1 MSIRSIQKTISS
13 ALDGVL
19 DDEDAQ
25 ELLKSYGVPVAHQ
38 RVVHTVAEAL
48 KAAEEMG
55 YPVVVK
61 GMGKTLLHKTER
73 RLVHGNCFDGEAV
86 KRSVTVITENAAHEL
101 EGIMIQPHIA
111 GSREF
116 MAGLFRDNLF
126 GPVVMFGIG
135 GIAAEVFADIS
146 MRLAPLDE
154 HDIDDMMTQLNS
166 RALLDGFRG
175 EKAVDRKAIARIL
188 TAISSIAMDNPAISE
203 IDINPLIADANGT
216 ITAVDALI
224 IKNELPEIA
233 LQAPVASHHIHA
245 FFHPRSIAFIG
256 ASAQMGK
263 WGHMVPSNTIAGGF
277 AGNVFLVNP
286 KGGKIAGRE
295 VYKNVVDIP
304 APIDVA
310 VITIPAHAV
319 FGLIPQ
325 LKEKDVRYVLMITS
339 GFGEAGSEGKSRE
352 KELVDKAREAGMV
365 ILGPNTMGIC
375 NPHIS
380 FYCTGSPVWPRPGGT
395 AVVSQSGN
403 MGVQLLAF
411 AEQQAIGIRS
421 FCGSGNESM
430 ITIEDYIEELEGDDV
445 TETVMLYVESVKNG
459 RRFFENARRLSC
471 KKPIVLLKGGQ
482 SGAGNRAAASHTG
495 AMASNTKVFNAVCQQ
510 AGIVTVDKSMDL
522 LDLTAAFASL
532 PLPRGNRI
540 AIMTLGGGWGVV
552 TADLCAR
559 YGLDVPDLTQDVVAS
574 FDELLPSYW
583 SRVNPVDIVGEYDT
597 VIPPTIIEKLLAWD
611 GCDAVINLGIMG
623 RRIFVDRLAGAI
635 EKADHDY
642 SQPFLKEA
650 RAYMTQFEET
660 YAERIAYLMG
670 EYDKPVYGVSLL
682 TDEKDKTVYRF
693 AGCRHSTVFY
703 RSPEQAVKACA
714 KMYQYYTFLNRC
726 LQSSSTEGPHL

>member
-1 MSIRSIQKTISS
+1 M
-13 ALDGVL
+13 DGVL
-19 DDEDAQ
+19 DDGDAQ
-25 ELLKSYGVPVAHQ
+25 ELLTSYGVPVVRQ
-38 RVVHTVAEAL
+38 RVVHTVADAL

-73 RLVHGNCFDGEAV
+73 RLVHRNCFDGEAV
-86 KRSVTVITENAAHEL
+86 KRAVTVITDSAAHEL

-116 MAGLFRDNLF
+116 MAGLFRDTLF

-135 GIAAEVFADIS
+135 GITTEVFADIS

-154 HDIDDMMTQLNS
+154 RDIDDMMTQLNS
-166 RALLDGFRG
+166 RSLLDEFRG
-175 EKAVDRKAIARIL
+175 EKAIDRQAVARIL
-188 TAISSIAMDNPAISE
+188 RGISSLAMDNPAISE
-203 IDINPLIADANGT
+203 IDINPLIADADGT
-216 ITAVDALI
+216 ITAVDSLI
-224 IKNELPEIA
+224 IKSEMPETVPPE
-233 LQAPVASHHIHA
+233 PVAPRHIHA
-245 FFHPRSIAFIG
+245 FFHPQSIAFIG

-263 WGHMVPSNTIAGGF
+263 WGHMVLSNTIAGGF
-277 AGNVFLVNP
+277 AGHVFLVNP

-295 VYKNVVDIP
+295 VYTSVVDIP
-304 APIDVA
+304 APVDVA
-310 VITIPAHAV
+310 VVTIPAQAV
-319 FGLIPQ
+319 FAIIPQ
-325 LKEKDVRYVLMITS
+325 LKEKGVRYVLMITS
-339 GFGEAGSEGKSRE
+339 GFGEAGAEGKSRE
-352 KELVDKAREAGMV
+352 KELIDAARQAGIV

-380 FYCTGSPVWPRPGGT
+380 LYCTGSPVWPRPGGT

-430 ITIEDYIEELEGDDV
+430 ITIEDYLEELEDDDV

-459 RRFFENARRLSC
+459 RRFFESARRLSC

-482 SGAGNRAAASHTG
+482 SDAGNRAAASHTG
-495 AMASNTKVFNAVCQQ
+495 AMASNTKVFNAVCRQ

-559 YGLDVPDLTQDVVAS
+559 YGLDVPDLAQDVVAS

-597 VIPPTIIEKLLAWD
+597 VIPLTIIENLLAWD

-635 EKADHDY
+635 EKADPDY
-642 SQPFLKEA
+642 SRTFLREA

-660 YAERIAYLMG
+660 YAERIAHLMG

-682 TDEKDKTVYRF
+682 TDEKDKTVYRV

-714 KMYQYYTFLNRC
+714 KMYHYYTFLKRC
-726 LQSSSTEGPHL
+726 SPAFSGEGPSQ